1 MNYQNSISFAKS
13 LDKKDSLKSYR
24 KEFHYPK
31 DSNGNELIYFCG
43 NSLGL
48 QPKSALEQIGK
59 EFSIWSK
66 KGVLG
71 QEERWIDYHE
81 RLIKSSANLVGG
93 RETEVVIM
101 NALTVNVHLL
111 LISFYNPNKKR
122 KKY

>member
-13 LDKKDSLKSYR
+13 LDKKDSLKNYR
-24 KEFHYPK
+24 KEFHYPR

-48 QPKSALEQIGK
+48 QPKSALEQIEK
-59 EFSIWSK
+59 ELSIWSK

-71 QEERWIDYHE
+71 QEERWINYHE

-93 RETEVVIM
+93 REKEVVIM

-111 LISFYNPNKKR
+111 LISFYNPNKR
-122 KKY
+122 E

>member
-31 DSNGNELIYFCG
+31 DSNGNEFIYFCG

-48 QPKSALEQIGK
+48 QPKKASEQIGK

-81 RLIKSSANLVGG
+81 RLIKSSSNLFGG

-101 NALTVNVHLL
+101 NALTDNDHLL
-111 LISFYNPNKKR
+111 LNSF
-122 KKY
+122 